1 MMTFDDQSGNTRE
14 KVLNTLLKNRRCT
27 INLLAEAVGINPI
40 SVRHHIARLQADG
53 LVGSQEEIHG
63 VGRPRQVFFLTETG
77 LEQFPTRYLRLTIR
91 LLEQLKE
98 QMPKEMVDKLFAQM
112 AADLVKEHAGAARAQ
127 GLTTEQRL
135 DLIQSVLGDEGF
147 NIEWEKV
154 GDQFHIHEIS
164 CPYLHISQNH
174 PEVCAIDQT
183 LISNLLDLPTEKIE
197 CVLNGDHYCTYI
209 VPNMERA
216 SK

>member
-1 MMTFDDQSGNTRE
+1 MMTFDDHSGNTRV
-14 KVLNTLLKNRRCT
+14 KVLHTLLKNRRCT
-27 INLLAEAVGINPI
+27 INELAEAVGINPI
-40 SVRHHIARLQADG
+40 SVRHHVARLQADG

-98 QMPKEMVDKLFAQM
+98 QMPQEMVDKLFAQM
-112 AADLVKEHAGAARAQ
+112 AADLVKEHAGVARAQ

-154 GDQFHIHEIS
+154 GDEFHIHEIS

-209 VPNMERA
+209 VPNTERA
-216 SK
+216 SE